1 MLSSCLK
8 EIICITT
15 RVRVE
20 KTPTKGEVIM
30 LKKVLVGVLSL
41 SLLTSGGAVFAQ
53 TTSPEIK
60 LTSEQ
65 AKEVALKTIENAKVL
80 VVELDVERL
89 TAYYEVDLVKD
100 NVLHEVKVDATTGEV
115 KTTKTDKDQDDLK
128 EKEEKAAKIKL
139 TIEEAREAALK
150 KVPNA
155 QVRDITVEKSAGVVY
170 YQVDLVD
177 GTTQY
182 EVELNAETGE
192 FLAMEQEHLDGDD
205 D

>member
-1 MLSSCLK
+1 
-8 EIICITT
+8 
-15 RVRVE
+15 
-20 KTPTKGEVIM
+20 M

-41 SLLTSGGAVFAQ
+41 SLLTGGGAVFAQ

-65 AKEVALKTIENAKVL
+65 AKEVALKTVENAKVL

-89 TAYYEVDLVKD
+89 AAYYEVDLVKD

-115 KTTKTDKDQDDLK
+115 KSTKTDKDQKDLT

-155 QVRDITVEKSAGVVY
+155 QVRDITVDRSVGIVY
-170 YQVDLVD
+170 YQVDLID
-177 GTTQY
+177 GTTKY